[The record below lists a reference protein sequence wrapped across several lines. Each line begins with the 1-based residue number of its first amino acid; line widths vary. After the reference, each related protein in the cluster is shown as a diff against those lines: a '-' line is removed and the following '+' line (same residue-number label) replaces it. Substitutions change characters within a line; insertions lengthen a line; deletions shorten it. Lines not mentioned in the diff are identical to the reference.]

1 MHYTRLVSAKIP
13 FSYTSWKPKPVLHN
27 SMWEW
32 QLGFHRCSYIIILII
47 SSVKSIR
54 SKVRIA
60 LSYPWLLEQT
70 HKVSYSWIFIFT
82 SSVLFLLALCC
93 YRFTAVINGWPKVT
107 SKVNL
112 RLCFAHIGQ
121 FFSGLWDTLIS
132 IMKSLF
138 FYKLVVF
145 VTLHQIK
152 ANF

>member
-1 MHYTRLVSAKIP
+1 
-13 FSYTSWKPKPVLHN
+13 
-27 SMWEW
+27 MWGW
-32 QLGFHRCSYIIILII
+32 QLGFQRCSYIIILG
-47 SSVKSIR
+47 SVKSR
-54 SKVRIA
+54 SKVCID

-112 RLCFAHIGQ
+112 RLCIAHIGQ

-132 IMKSLF
+132 WNQRQMREDHTYWSYIMDFQLCSCECKVICRYSC
-138 FYKLVVF
+138 VSG
-145 VTLHQIK
+145 
-152 ANF
+152 

>member
-1 MHYTRLVSAKIP
+1 
-13 FSYTSWKPKPVLHN
+13 
-27 SMWEW
+27 MWEW
-32 QLGFHRCSYIIILII
+32 QLGFQRCSYIIIL

-82 SSVLFLLALCC
+82 SCVLFLLALCC
-93 YRFTAVINGWPKVT
+93 YPFTAVINGWPKGT

-112 RLCFAHIGQ
+112 RLCFAHFGQ

-132 IMKSLF
+132 WNHRQMREDHAHWSYIMDFQLCSCECKVICRYSC
-138 FYKLVVF
+138 VSG
-145 VTLHQIK
+145 
-152 ANF
+152 